1 MPVYEYVVLDQKGR
15 EKKGI
20 LDAEGQSAAK
30 QRLRAKGYFPIEI
43 KEARQQKRAAARGLG
58 FLGRFFG
65 GVSKAELNSATRLLS
80 TLLSAGLPLDR
91 ALQTIIGQIQNPH
104 FKKILAQVK
113 DSVTE
118 GNSLA
123 FALSQ
128 HPRVFS
134 GLYVNMVRSAEAS
147 GTLELVLERL
157 AEFGENQQM
166 LMNKI
171 RAAMAYPLF
180 MTVIGSLVLVFL
192 ISFVVPNII
201 KIFHQMRQALPLP
214 TILLISISRFMGNY
228 WWSLVLFVVAAI
240 AVVIIFK
247 EKPKVKEFLDLLRLR
262 LPLVGPIYT
271 KLTVS
276 RFCRTLGN
284 LLMAGI
290 PIITGL
296 QIAKNIVQN
305 VHIGRIVDSA
315 IDEVEKGRALAE
327 GISRAGLFPGIV
339 VQMIAVGEQSGQLEK
354 MLVKAAETYEK
365 EIEANITAL
374 TSILEPVLILV
385 MGVVVG
391 FIVISILLPIFEM
404 NQLVR

>member
-1 MPVYEYVVLDQKGR
+1 MPVYEYVVLDQKGKQ
-15 EKKGI
+15 KKGI
-20 LDAEGQSAAK
+20 LDAEGQGAVK
-30 QRLRAKGYFPIEI
+30 QRLRAKGYYPIEI
-43 KEARQQKRAAARGLG
+43 KEARQQKKAHVKGLD

-80 TLLSAGLPLDR
+80 TLLSAGLPLDT
-91 ALQTIIGQIQNPH
+91 ALQAIIVQMQNPH

-123 FALSQ
+123 FALGQ
-128 HPRVFS
+128 QPRVFS
-134 GLYVNMVRSAEAS
+134 NLYVNMVRSAEAS

-192 ISFVVPNII
+192 ISFVVPNIT
-201 KIFHQMRQALPLP
+201 KIFQQMHHALPLP
-214 TILLISISRFMGNY
+214 TIILISVSRFMGNY
-228 WWSLVLFVVAAI
+228 WWGMLLFFVLIFLCA
-240 AVVIIFK
+240 IIFK
-247 EKPKVKEFLDLLRLR
+247 NKPKVREFLDLLRLR
-262 LPLVGPIYT
+262 LPLIGPIYT
-271 KLTVS
+271 KLIIS

-305 VHIGRIVDSA
+305 VHVNRVINNA
-315 IDEVEKGRALAE
+315 MDEVEKGRALAE

-354 MLVKAAETYEK
+354 MLIKAAETYEK

-391 FIVISILLPIFEM
+391 FIVVSILLPIFEM